1 MRTGRSPLTLK
12 VIGGIVWLTNNE
24 KAQDKSFITAPELS
38 KLLHAFA
45 AEYVRQWQQRHT
57 NTTSWH
63 HHAISPMTTNARKLT
78 DVFCDPFMADEDED
92 DIYNLL
98 TMEVMSEKVSKDILE
113 WDEIGQ
119 LMLVKFATEHLAE
132 GWLCVWDKITK
143 KKLKTFKT

>member
-45 AEYVRQWQQRHT
+45 AEYVRQWQQRLK
-57 NTTSWH
+57 NTTPWH
-63 HHAISPMTTNARKLT
+63 HHDISRMMTNARKLT
-78 DVFCDPFMADEDED
+78 DVFRDPFVAAEDGDE
-92 DIYNLL
+92 IYNLL
-98 TMEVMSEKVSKDILE
+98 TAEVMTEKVSKDILE

-119 LMLVKFATEHLAE
+119 RMLVKFATEHLAE
-132 GWLCVWDKITK
+132 GWLCVRDKIT